1 MIVARK
7 AAALVALGALVL
19 GTVACGNTFR
29 AGAAVVNG
37 TRISQDV
44 VDRQAKA
51 QAQNP
56 ATALQGG
63 SGDFLEVARDVLLNK
78 IQQELIRQ
86 EAARRKIRATA
97 AEIEERLRNLQAQF
111 PSEQEFRT
119 RAAEAGFTLADVRRD
134 LEVQVL
140 AERLRDAIVSPITDA
155 QVREVYQTSQ
165 DQFRQIRFRHILFR
179 VDENTTDK
187 QALRK
192 ARTALTRLKAG
203 EDFADLARKQSEDP
217 GSKDKGGLYDYTPL
231 ASLDPAFAAAARDA
245 KRGTVTEPVRGQAGY
260 HLILVLGERV
270 QPLKEVAGRIR
281 DDLSQRTADQD
292 LSDLVE
298 RLSRESRVVVNP
310 RYGDWD
316 SRTGAIVPHQ
326 SFVPAEPEVDATL
339 PGGLEGL
346 LPVPGGSSPN
356 STSGP

>member
-1 MIVARK
+1 MNVVRR
-7 AAALVALGALVL
+7 AAAFAVLGALAL

-37 TRISQDV
+37 ARISQDV

-56 ATALQGG
+56 TTALQGG
-63 SGDFLEVARDVLLNK
+63 SGDFLQAARDVLLNK

-86 EAARRKIRATA
+86 EAARRKIRATP
-97 AEIEERLRNLQAQF
+97 AEIEEKLRNLQAQF

-140 AERLRDAIVSPITDA
+140 AERLRDAIAPKITDA
-155 QVREVYQTSQ
+155 QVQEVYRASQ
-165 DQFRQIRFRHILFR
+165 DQFRQIRFRHILYR
-179 VDENTTDK
+179 IDENTTDRE
-187 QALRK
+187 ALRK
-192 ARTALTRLKAG
+192 ARATLTRLKAG
-203 EDFADLARKQSEDP
+203 EDFARLARRESEDP
-217 GSKDKGGLYDYTPL
+217 GSKDNGGLYDYTPL

-245 KRGTVTEPVRGQAGY
+245 KRGVVTDPVRGQAGY

-270 QPLKEVAGRIR
+270 QPLKEVAGQIR
-281 DDLSQRTADQD
+281 DDLSKQMADQS
-292 LSDLVE
+292 LSDLVD
-298 RLSRESRVVVNP
+298 RLSRESKIVVNP
-310 RYGDWD
+310 RYGDWN
-316 SRTGAIVPHQ
+316 SQAGAIVPHQ
-326 SFVPAEPEVDATL
+326 SFVPAEPEVDTTL

-346 LPVPGGSSPN
+346 LPVPGGSS
-356 STSGP
+356 SGP